1 MGTPSSPVLTRV
13 AKLYSRI
20 SACRVARS
28 SSRKWAGIYMTHLF
42 LKITYYPRSL
52 PVQEIK
58 HNTVELPRLLNVDHV
73 RHTWYDHLLRAW
85 NLVCQLLRQRELVRN
100 IVIPDDDERRHA
112 HLLQPCNGRWLQR

>member
-1 MGTPSSPVLTRV
+1 MGTPSSVVLTRV

-20 SACRVARS
+20 NACRIARS

-42 LKITYYPRSL
+42 LIAYYPRSL

-58 HNTVELPRLLNVDHV
+58 HDTVELLRLFHVDHV
-73 RHTWYDHLLRAW
+73 RHTW

-100 IVIPDDDERRHA
+100 IIIPDDDERRHS
-112 HLLQPCNGRWLQR
+112 HLFQPCNGRWLQH